1 MGKHYI
7 KYYVSLQYEETDLQF
22 LCHPLEYMGY
32 SRLYVSCNDL

>member
-1 MGKHYI
+1 MEMNYI

-22 LCHPLEYMGY
+22 LCHPLEHMVH